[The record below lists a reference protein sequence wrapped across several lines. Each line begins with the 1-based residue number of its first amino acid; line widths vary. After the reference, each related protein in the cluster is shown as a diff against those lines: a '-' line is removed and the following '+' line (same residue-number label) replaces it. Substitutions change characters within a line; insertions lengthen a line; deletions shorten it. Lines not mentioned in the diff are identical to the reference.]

1 MTVRV
6 VGRLAHGG
14 VGRRE
19 GAAGRLGCPEGRGCG
34 RPVVAGRVPAEGTR
48 RRLGERRLSSAAP
61 EPLH

>member
-19 GAAGRLGCPEGRGCG
+19 GALRGAGAGGRWW
-34 RPVVAGRVPAEGTR
+34 RAGYPRRAPAGA
-48 RRLGERRLSSAAP
+48 SARDA
-61 EPLH
+61 